1 MECSVDTTKVQQ
13 EDGSIRGIEIIPKG
27 CYPVSTDV
35 CTSGYMAPVWNVT
48 FPENSL
54 KQCCKCK
61 EGERCPFCDDPD
73 ACTDTEKERYV
84 SNENCFGE
92 GSPYG
97 PPPGPSASPSA
108 GPSAGP
114 SPDKKDEDES
124 VVMYI
129 IIGSVVLLTL
139 LLMIFLFSRRTKTI

>member
-1 MECSVDTTKVQQ
+1 MECSVDTTKQQQ
-13 EDGSIRGIEIIPKG
+13 EDGSIRGIEIIPRG

-61 EGERCPFCDDPD
+61 EGERCPLCDDPD

-108 GPSAGP
+108 GPS
-114 SPDKKDEDES
+114 PDKKDEDES
-124 VVMYI
+124 IVMYI
-129 IIGSVVLLTL
+129 IIGSVVLLAL

>member
-1 MECSVDTTKVQQ
+1 MECSVDTTKQQQ
-13 EDGSIRGIEIIPKG
+13 EDGSIRGIEIIPEG
-27 CYPVSTDV
+27 CYAVSTDV
-35 CTSGYMAPVWNVT
+35 CTSGYMAPAWNVT

-61 EGERCPFCDDPD
+61 EGERCPLCDDPD

-97 PPPGPSASPSA
+97 PPPGT
-108 GPSAGP
+108 SAGP
-114 SPDKKDEDES
+114 SPGPSPDNKDEDDS